1 MFVTR
6 QLLPLVLLA
15 CPTPMLAAALFSAAG
30 ASRME
35 ILQAQSAVIDR
46 RVGVTSTRSDVAPA
60 PPPVGASAVIAT
72 AGSLQLA
79 RIKVRPRGK
88 HVGAYLDE
96 AKRQASAF
104 RIPEELFLA
113 LIQQES
119 GWNSKARSHV
129 GAIGLTQLMPG
140 TARELKVNPHD
151 PVQNLRG
158 GAKYLRAQY
167 DRFGDWRLALAA
179 YNAGPG
185 AVRKYGGVPPFRETR
200 NYVKRIL
207 GQ

>member
-1 MFVTR
+1 M
-6 QLLPLVLLA
+6 A
-15 CPTPMLAAALFSAAG
+15 DALFDNAS

-35 ILQAQSAVIDR
+35 ILRAQSAVIDQ
-46 RVGVTSTRSDVAPA
+46 RVGVRTTRTEVKAPEIAST
-60 PPPVGASAVIAT
+60 AVIAT
-72 AGSLQLA
+72 AGSFQLA
-79 RIKVRPRGK
+79 NIKVKPRGK
-88 HVGAYLDE
+88 HVRIYLDE

-119 GWNSKARSHV
+119 GWNSNARSHV

-140 TARELKVNPHD
+140 TAKDLNVNPHD

-158 GAKYLRAQY
+158 GAKYLREQF

-185 AVRKYGGVPPFRETR
+185 AVRKYGGVPPYRETR
-200 NYVKRIL
+200 NYVRRIL
-207 GQ
+207 GK

>member
-6 QLLPLVLLA
+6 RLLPLVLLA
-15 CPTPMLAAALFSAAG
+15 CPTPMLADALFSAAG

-35 ILQAQSAVIDR
+35 ILQAQ
-46 RVGVTSTRSDVAPA
+46 
-60 PPPVGASAVIAT
+60 SAVIAT